1 MLAPRTIVLTCVAMI
16 AFAANSILC
25 RMALGA
31 ESIDAASF
39 TTIRASSGAL
49 MLCAIILLRH
59 GSPVPDRA
67 SWVTAV
73 MLFAYMIFFSF
84 AYTTLT
90 TGTGALILF
99 GMVQLTMFVAGLRRG
114 EHFSLAAWG
123 GLALAVCGLVYL
135 VSPGLT
141 APDPVGAV
149 LMALSGMAWGFYSL
163 LGRGMG
169 DALKTAARS
178 FTGTVPMAAAVSL
191 LFLAQAD
198 ASAPGIALAVLSGAI
213 TSALGYVIWFAAL
226 PGLSATGAAT
236 VQLVVPALA
245 AIGGILLLSEPLT
258 LRLVLASVA
267 TLGGVAI
274 VLMQRD
280 KRGAK
285 P

>member
-1 MLAPRTIVLTCVAMI
+1 MI

-49 MLCAIILLRH
+49 VLCAIILLRH
-59 GSPVPDRA
+59 GSPAPDRA
-67 SWVTAV
+67 SWLTAA

-90 TGTGALILF
+90 AGTGALILF

-114 EHFSLAAWG
+114 ERFSLAAWG

-135 VSPGLT
+135 VAPGLT
-141 APDPVGAV
+141 APDPLGAA

-163 LGRGMG
+163 LGRSMG

-178 FTGTVPMAAAVSL
+178 FTGAVPMTLAVSL
-191 LFLAQAD
+191 LFLFQAD
-198 ASAPGIALAVLSGAI
+198 ASTQGVVLAVLSGAI

-236 VQLVVPALA
+236 VQLVVPAIA
-245 AIGGILLLSEPLT
+245 AIGGIALLSEPLT
-258 LRLVLASVA
+258 LRLLLASVL

-274 VLMQRD
+274 VLTQQD
-280 KRGAK
+280 KRRANA
-285 P
+285 